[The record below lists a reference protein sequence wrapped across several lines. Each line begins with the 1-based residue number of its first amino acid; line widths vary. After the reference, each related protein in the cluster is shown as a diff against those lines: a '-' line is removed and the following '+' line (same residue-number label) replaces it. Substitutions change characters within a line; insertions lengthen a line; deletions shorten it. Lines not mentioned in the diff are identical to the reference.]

1 MMSKLQEKSTS
12 AMRTNGSGAAA
23 LLAAGIGSFAVA
35 AIAFAADKSPAVK
48 AAFIFYKPTGPLS
61 GITTTGILVWLIVW
75 AVLHVKWQK
84 RTVALGAISTTAVAL
99 LILSVLLTF
108 PPLADLL

>member
-1 MMSKLQEKSTS
+1 MSHSPESSTS
-12 AMRTNGSGAAA
+12 ASRTDGSGAAA

-35 AIAFAADKSPAVK
+35 AIAFAADKSPAIK

-61 GITTTGILVWLIVW
+61 GITTTAILIWLIVW
-75 AVLHVKWQK
+75 AALHLRWQK
-84 RTVALGAISTTAVAL
+84 RTVALGAIGTTAYVL
-99 LILSVLLTF
+99 LILALLLTF